1 MDEVLQATLQ
11 HVVATYDPINGRSI
25 YVNGVLETTTDPIPG
40 GTLIDWQDNFAVIL
54 GNEASSDGYWEGTF
68 RLAAVHRRALTQEQI
83 TQNYDAGVGERF
95 YMLFDIS
102 ERIGAPI
109 DTSFI
114 LFEAQQYDS
123 FAYLF
128 DQPHFVTLDGSTP
141 NGIAIEGLHL
151 AMNGQEVTVG
161 QSYANMAETTD
172 STLNQELGQPLSVLG
187 AVIPLEKGPADD
199 QFFLTFDNINGTIY
213 NRPEDPML
221 IVSPIDLPDA
231 ARIGIRTFDEIDAT
245 YAAILG
251 VDRLMVYTNDAN
263 DTAAHV
269 DETYQELRQ
278 SLPAIEDINSFLSSN
293 QVAIAQ
299 LAIQYCD
306 AAIGSNTNPNPD
318 AENIV
323 WTSFDFDQGK
333 ATAFSIA
340 NRSNFVDPLIAR
352 AVGQISGATQLLSQP
367 TYAIVYDEVAVFA
380 AAAGRPDNLIDRLLV
395 GPSDTRAIAKGVCA
409 SVLGSAA
416 TLVQ

>member
-1 MDEVLQATLQ
+1 
-11 HVVATYDPINGRSI
+11 
-25 YVNGVLETTTDPIPG
+25 
-40 GTLIDWQDNFAVIL
+40 
-54 GNEASSDGYWEGTF
+54 
-68 RLAAVHRRALTQEQI
+68 
-83 TQNYDAGVGERF
+83 
-95 YMLFDIS
+95 
-102 ERIGAPI
+102 
-109 DTSFI
+109 
-114 LFEAQQYDS
+114 
-123 FAYLF
+123 
-128 DQPHFVTLDGSTP
+128 
-141 NGIAIEGLHL
+141 
-151 AMNGQEVTVG
+151 MNGQEVTVG

-199 QFFLTFDNINGTIY
+199 QFFLTFDNINGAIY

-221 IVSPIDLPDA
+221 VISPIDLPDA

-251 VDRLMVYTNDAN
+251 VDRLMVYTNGAN

-306 AAIGSNTNPNPD
+306 AAIGTNANPNPD
-318 AENIV
+318 AENLI
-323 WTSFDFDQGK
+323 WTSFDFDQAE

-340 NRSNFVDPLIAR
+340 NRNNFVDPLIAR
-352 AVGQISGATQLLSQP
+352 AVGQTSGATQLLSQP
-367 TYAIVYDEVAVFA
+367 TYAIVYDEVAAFA
-380 AAAGRPDNLIDRLLV
+380 AAAGRPNNLIDRLLV
-395 GPSDTRAIAKGVCA
+395 GQSDTRAIAKGVCA